1 MDSGRGEYIIMSG
14 NARIKVDVYSLLKER
29 IQFLE
34 MKPGSRV
41 VEAELSKELGVSRTP
56 IREALKRLE
65 EERFI
70 DIYPQRGTYVS
81 LIDMKTVKEMAYMRH
96 VLENEIFL
104 QLCRQK
110 VSVKRQVEDK
120 LLMME
125 LALRNQD
132 YKAYIQQDARF
143 HRSLFECG
151 GHELIWD
158 AISGFMAHY
167 TRVLVLDMM
176 MPDSIR
182 KSYLSHLKIAECI
195 ENGNL
200 SELKKVMEVHHDHY
214 MTENDEKIMKEHPD
228 YFSE

>member
-1 MDSGRGEYIIMSG
+1 MSG
-14 NARIKVDVYSLLKER
+14 NTRIKVDVYGLLKER

-41 VEAELSKELGVSRTP
+41 IEADLSQELGVSRTP

-104 QLCRQK
+104 QLCEQK
-110 VSVKRQVEDK
+110 VSVQRQVEDK
-120 LLMME
+120 LLMMN
-125 LALRNQD
+125 LALKNQD

-143 HRSLFECG
+143 HRSLFESG

-182 KSYLSHLKIAECI
+182 ESYQSHLKIAECI
-195 ENGNL
+195 EQGKL

-214 MTENDEKIMKEHPD
+214 ITENDEKIMKAHPD
-228 YFSE
+228 YFSK